1 MTEQSIRTLVA
12 AIEGAGRLARVR
24 RPVDP
29 AKHLAAVALKAHQE
43 RGKAVLFEDA
53 GGWRVAAQILADRAQ
68 WSAALGVPEAALL
81 GTLEQ
86 GLRKA
91 VPPERVAASAAPVAA
106 RRLEPGALADLP
118 IPRLGA
124 GDDTP
129 QFVAVAIA
137 PDPDNG
143 GDCIGLT
150 RVCAT
155 GSGRLGIIDLNPA
168 LKKLLDRHR
177 ALGRAMPMTLAVG
190 AAPALSL
197 AAALGAWRAADLA
210 LAGGL
215 AGQPVKLLQDGATAV
230 PAEAELVV
238 IGEAS
243 TRETVAPGTLV
254 TPFGIAADAG
264 SVPLFVAQAVLQ
276 RADPIFH
283 AMPVGPSGDH
293 AATLCLAAETLVA
306 QHIRN
311 IEGGI
316 DFIDIRCPAAA
327 CGEVVVVKLRGRVE
341 GQTKTALMGALSGPA
356 NWLKLAVAVDEDVDP
371 ADLRDVFWSIA
382 SRTHA
387 ERDVGMIDGMR
398 THPLDL
404 ASPADASGARRATR
418 WFIDSTMP
426 PLTQP
431 KRREDFARAIPKNLS
446 LTDLAAFLPK

>member
-1 MTEQSIRTLVA
+1 MTEQSIRTLVGA
-12 AIEGAGRLARVR
+12 LESAGRLARVR

-53 GGWRVAAQILADRAQ
+53 GGWRVASQVLADRAQ
-68 WSAALGVPEAALL
+68 WATALGVAEAALL
-81 GTLEQ
+81 GAVEQ

-91 VPPERVAASAAPVAA
+91 VAPERVAASAAPVTA
-106 RRLEPGALADLP
+106 RRLERGALADLP
-118 IPRLGA
+118 IPRVGA
-124 GDDTP
+124 GDDAP

-137 PDPDNG
+137 TDPDSG
-143 GDCIGLT
+143 ADHIGLT
-150 RVCAT
+150 RVCTA
-155 GSGRLGIIDLNPA
+155 GPGRLGVIDLNPTLA
-168 LKKLLDRHR
+168 KLFERYR
-177 ALGRAMPMTLAVG
+177 ALGRALPMALAVG
-190 AAPALSL
+190 TAPALAL
-197 AAALGAWRAADLA
+197 AAALGTWRAADLA

-215 AGQPVKLLQDGATAV
+215 AGQPVKLLPEGATAV
-230 PAEAELVV
+230 PAEAELVIV
-238 IGEAS
+238 GQLS
-243 TRETVAPGTLV
+243 TRETVAPGMLV

-264 SVPLFVAQAVLQ
+264 SVPLFLAQTVLQ
-276 RADPIFH
+276 RADPLFH

-293 AATLCLAAETLVA
+293 AAILCLAAEALVA

-327 CGEVVVVKLRGRVE
+327 CGEVAVVQLRGRVE
-341 GQTKTALMGALSGPA
+341 GQTKTALLGALSGPA

-398 THPLDL
+398 AHPLDL
-404 ASPADASGARRATR
+404 AAPADASGARRATR

-446 LTDLAAFLPK
+446 VTDLAAFLPK